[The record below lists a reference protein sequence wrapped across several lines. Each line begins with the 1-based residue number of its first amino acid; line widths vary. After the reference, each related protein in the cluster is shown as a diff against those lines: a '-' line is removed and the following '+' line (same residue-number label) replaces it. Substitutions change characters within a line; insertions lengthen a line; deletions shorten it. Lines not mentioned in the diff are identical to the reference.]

1 MPSRRPRGRGVSVS
15 AEQRSDLPVVSID
28 LRTASDS
35 RASVSVELPTVRPD
49 VSVDLRGPDCFVEID
64 VGDPGAPWLAEEEGL
79 LGATRWQAGLK
90 RSADLTFG
98 SIALLVLS
106 PVLLVSSLL
115 IKVSSPG
122 PVFYR
127 QIRVGERGQRFVLL
141 KFRTMSVDAEERR
154 AELSSANEINGPVFK
169 IRSDPRVTRVGRI
182 LRRLSIDELPQLFH
196 VISGEMSLVGP
207 RPPLPSEV
215 ATYDW
220 WELQRLLVKPGITC
234 IWQVSGRSDLD
245 FETWMRMDL
254 DYIRRWSPT
263 SDLMLLAR
271 TVPAVLSGRGAY

>member
-15 AEQRSDLPVVSID
+15 TEQGSDLPVVSID

-35 RASVSVELPTVRPD
+35 QPSVSLELPAGHPD
-49 VSVDLRGPDCFVEID
+49 VSVDLRGPDCFVGIH
-64 VGDPGAPWLAEEEGL
+64 VGDTEAPWLAEAEGL
-79 LGATRWQAGLK
+79 LGATRWEARLK
-90 RSADLTFG
+90 RSADLAFG
-98 SIALLVLS
+98 SLALLMVS

-122 PVFYR
+122 PVFHR
-127 QIRVGERGQRFVLL
+127 QIRVGKGGQRFVLL

-154 AELSSANEINGPVFK
+154 AELDSANETNGPVFK
-169 IRSDPRVTRVGRI
+169 IRSDPRVTRVGHV
-182 LRRLSIDELPQLFH
+182 LRRLSIDELPQLLH
-196 VISGEMSLVGP
+196 VITGEMSLVGP

-215 ATYDW
+215 DIYNW

-263 SDLMLLAR
+263 SDLVLLAR